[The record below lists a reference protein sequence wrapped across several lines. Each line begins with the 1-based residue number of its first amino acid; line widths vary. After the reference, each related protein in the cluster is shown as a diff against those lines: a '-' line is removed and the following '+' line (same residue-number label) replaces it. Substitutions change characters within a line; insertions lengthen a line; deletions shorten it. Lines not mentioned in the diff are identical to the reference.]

1 MQLVGTCESVLLQIK
16 LTIFKPF
23 VFSLASILP
32 SAAIIPPITS
42 RIQFHRYEIKVK
54 YWSTILNYFKD
65 NLSTVS
71 VIQFNAK
78 QMDLLD
84 ASSGMFMMGLKVSPN
99 YCKLWEW
106 LYTPVLGGQLIW
118 KSSVTYVIWYGYH
131 SWKRQALMD
140 RNNCCYQLSGL
151 TIEFKKTH
159 DS

>member
-1 MQLVGTCESVLLQIK
+1 
-16 LTIFKPF
+16 
-23 VFSLASILP
+23 
-32 SAAIIPPITS
+32 
-42 RIQFHRYEIKVK
+42 
-54 YWSTILNYFKD
+54 
-65 NLSTVS
+65 
-71 VIQFNAK
+71 
-78 QMDLLD
+78 MDLLD

-151 TIEFKKTH
+151 TIEFKNSWQLTSSFGIVSHENQQFHRTTLKAWLLSQVKIYGSLHLEIMPSFHVRLVFEGLLTWKFDCTAKH
-159 DS
+159 WPFIDAKPPV